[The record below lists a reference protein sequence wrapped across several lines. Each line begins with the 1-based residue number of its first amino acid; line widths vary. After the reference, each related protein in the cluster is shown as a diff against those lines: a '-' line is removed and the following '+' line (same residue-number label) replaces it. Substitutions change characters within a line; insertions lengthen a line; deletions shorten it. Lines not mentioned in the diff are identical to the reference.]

1 MIWLYFIYF
10 ILSLALLTAEA
21 NASNTEKK
29 VFLKRTALISNIVA
43 SSFLLY
49 FLIRSLIE
57 AWSNTGKF
65 FYGYSDEYITYATFL
80 LILISMIFKK
90 VRESAA
96 TGVVIC
102 IVLFFNFL
110 IIMANFKVGIQ

>member
-10 ILSLALLTAEA
+10 ILSLALLTAGA
-21 NASNTEKK
+21 NASNKEIKA
-29 VFLKRTALISNIVA
+29 FLKRTALISNIVA

-49 FLIRSLIE
+49 FLIRSLVE
-57 AWSNTGKF
+57 AWSDTGNF

-80 LILISMIFKK
+80 LILVSMVFKK

-96 TGVVIC
+96 TGVIVC
-102 IVLFFNFL
+102 IVLFFDFL
-110 IIMANFKVGIQ
+110 VIMANFKVGI